1 MTRPT
6 AQRDLIAAAERI
18 FPGGVLS
25 RHKLDAAHQLVFVSG
40 RGAHVTDAAGREFID
55 FTCAGGTLLLG
66 YDDPGIL
73 AALDAQ
79 ARRGI
84 HFLSLLND
92 TAIGYGAELV
102 EVLPVGG
109 QIRFCCSGAEATFN
123 AIRLARAYTGRNK
136 ILKFEGAYH
145 GHHDYGMWS
154 YNRFAGDAF
163 SPVPNSAGMAAGIAA
178 DMLIAPFNDAA
189 AAAAV
194 FRREKSEIAAIIA
207 EPVQRMTAPEPG
219 YLERLRE
226 LASENGAVLIFD
238 ETVTGFRLALGGAQE
253 RFGVLPDLAVYGKS
267 LGGGLPLAAVVGDPE
282 IMALASVEAWQN
294 DPRGVFFSGTLFGNP
309 MACAAGRALLQTLR
323 SADAYPPFLARA
335 EALKAGLARI
345 LDKHGVDAHIVG
357 EGPMW
362 RLHFGDPGRI
372 HDVRATSDKERQ
384 RAFDLGLLDSGIFVR
399 PGGGH
404 YFSMAHTDEDVE
416 TTLRTADRIASR
428 L

>member
-1 MTRPT
+1 MTGQT
-6 AQRDLIAAAERI
+6 GQRDLIETAERI

-40 RGAHVTDAAGREFID
+40 RGAHVTDADGREFID
-55 FTCAGGTLLLG
+55 FTSAGGAVLLG
-66 YDDPGIL
+66 YDHPGVL

-79 ARRGI
+79 ARRGVQ
-84 HFLSLLND
+84 FFSLLND
-92 TAIGYGAELV
+92 TAIGYGAELI

-154 YNRFAGDAF
+154 YNRFTGDAF
-163 SPVPNSAGMAAGIAA
+163 SPVANSAGMAAGIAA
-178 DMLIAPFNDAA
+178 DMLVAPFNDIAA
-189 AAAAV
+189 AEEV
-194 FRREKSEIAAIIA
+194 FRREKSEIAAVIV
-207 EPVQRMTAPEPG
+207 EPVQRMTAPRPG
-219 YLERLRE
+219 YLQRLRE

-253 RFGVLPDLAVYGKS
+253 RFRVLPDLAVYGKS
-267 LGGGLPLAAVVGDPE
+267 LGGGLPLAAVVGDPQ
-282 IMALASVEAWQN
+282 IMALASVEAWRN

-309 MACAAGRALLQTLR
+309 MACAAGRAFLR
-323 SADAYPPFLARA
+323 ALRRPDAYPPFLARA
-335 EALKAGLARI
+335 EALKTGLARI
-345 LDKHGVDAHIVG
+345 LGKHGVDAHVVG

-362 RLHFGDPGRI
+362 RLHFGDPERI

-384 RAFDLGLLDSGIFVR
+384 RAFDLGLLDAGIFVR

-416 TTLRTADRIASR
+416 TTLRAADPIASR

>member
-1 MTRPT
+1 MTGPT
-6 AQRDLIAAAERI
+6 SQRDLIAAAERI

-66 YDDPGIL
+66 YDDPGVL

-154 YNRFAGDAF
+154 YNRFTGDAF

-189 AAAAV
+189 AAAEV

-207 EPVQRMTAPEPG
+207 EPVQRMTAPRPG
-219 YLERLRE
+219 YLQRLRE

-282 IMALASVEAWQN
+282 ILALASVEAWQS

-309 MACAAGRALLQTLR
+309 MACAAGRALLHALR
-323 SADAYPPFLARA
+323 SPDAYPPFLARA

-345 LDKHGVDAHIVG
+345 LDNHGVDAHIVG

-416 TTLRTADRIASR
+416 TTLRTADRIAAR

>member
-1 MTRPT
+1 MTGESG
-6 AQRDLIAAAERI
+6 QRELIATARRI

-25 RHKLDAAHQLVFVSG
+25 RHKLDDERQLVFVSG
-40 RGAHVTDAAGREFID
+40 RGAHVTDAAGREFIEY
-55 FTCAGGTLLLG
+55 TCAGGAVLLG
-66 YDDPGIL
+66 YDHPGIL
-73 AALDAQ
+73 AAIDAQ
-79 ARRGI
+79 SRRGV
-84 HFLSLLND
+84 HFFGLLNE
-92 TAIGYGAELV
+92 TAIRYGAELV
-102 EVLPVGG
+102 DVLPIGG

-123 AIRLARAYTGRNK
+123 AIRLARAHTGRDR

-154 YNRFAGDAF
+154 YNRFADDAF

-178 DMLIAPFNDAA
+178 DILVAPYNDVAA
-189 AAAAV
+189 AEAV
-194 FRREKSEIAAIIA
+194 FRREGRAIAAVIM
-207 EPVQRMTAPEPG
+207 EPVQRMTAPAPG
-219 YLERLRE
+219 YLDRIRA
-226 LASENGAVLIFD
+226 LASDCGAVLIFD

-267 LGGGLPLAAVVGDPE
+267 LGGGLPLAAVAGDPD

-309 MACAAGRALLQTLR
+309 MACAAGRAFLEALR
-323 SADAYPPFLARA
+323 EPDAFPPFLARA
-335 EALKAGLARI
+335 EALKSGLADI
-345 LDKHGVDAHIVG
+345 LDRHGVDAHIVG

-362 RLHFGDPGRI
+362 RVYFGDPAKI
-372 HDVRATSDKERQ
+372 HDVRATSDKDRQ

-404 YFSMAHTDEDVE
+404 YFSMAHTDDDVE
-416 TTLRTADRIASR
+416 ATLRAADRVAAR

>member
-1 MTRPT
+1 MTGE
-6 AQRDLIAAAERI
+6 AGQRDLIATAARI

-25 RHKLDAAHQLVFVSG
+25 RHKLDDERQLVFVSG
-40 RGAHVTDAAGREFID
+40 RGAHVADAAGREFID
-55 FTCAGGTLLLG
+55 FTCAGGAVLLG
-66 YDDPGIL
+66 YDHPGVL

-79 ARRGI
+79 ARRGT
-84 HFLSLLND
+84 HFFGLLNEP
-92 TAIGYGAELV
+92 AIRYGAELLD
-102 EVLPVGG
+102 VLPVGG

-154 YNRFAGDAF
+154 YNRFGGDAF
-163 SPVPNSAGMAAGIAA
+163 SPAPNSAGMAAGIGA
-178 DMLIAPFNDAA
+178 DILVAPYNDVAA
-189 AAAAV
+189 AEDV
-194 FRREKSEIAAIIA
+194 FRREGSAIAAVIM
-207 EPVQRMTAPEPG
+207 EPVQRMTAPAPG
-219 YLERLRE
+219 YLERLRD
-226 LASENGAVLIFD
+226 LASENGAVLVFD
-238 ETVTGFRLALGGAQE
+238 ETVTGFRIALGGAQE

-267 LGGGLPLAAVVGDPE
+267 LGGGLPLAAVAGDPE

-309 MACAAGRALLQTLR
+309 MACAGGRAFLAALR
-323 SADAYPPFLARA
+323 EPDAFPPFLGRA
-335 EALKAGLARI
+335 EALKSGLARV
-345 LDKHGVDAHIVG
+345 LRKHGVDAHVIG

-372 HDVRATSDKERQ
+372 HDVRATSDKDRQ

-416 TTLRTADRIASR
+416 TVLRAADRIAPG

>member
-1 MTRPT
+1 MTGPT
-6 AQRDLIAAAERI
+6 AQRDLIAAAQRI

-55 FTCAGGTLLLG
+55 FTCAGGALLLG
-66 YDDPGIL
+66 YDDPGVL

-92 TAIGYGAELV
+92 TAIGYGTELV
-102 EVLPVGG
+102 EVLPIGG

-154 YNRFAGDAF
+154 YNRFTGDAF

-178 DMLIAPFNDAA
+178 DMLTAPFNDAA
-189 AAAAV
+189 AAEEV

-207 EPVQRMTAPEPG
+207 EPVQRMTAPRPG
-219 YLERLRE
+219 YLQRLRE

-282 IMALASVEAWQN
+282 IMALASVEAWQS

-309 MACAAGRALLQTLR
+309 MACAAGRALLHALR
-323 SADAYPPFLARA
+323 SPDAYPPFLARA
-335 EALKAGLARI
+335 EALKTGLARI

-416 TTLRTADRIASR
+416 TTLRTADRIAVR

>member
-1 MTRPT
+1 MTGPT
-6 AQRDLIAAAERI
+6 SQRDLIAAAERI

-66 YDDPGIL
+66 YDDPGVL

-154 YNRFAGDAF
+154 YNRFTGDAF

-189 AAAAV
+189 AAAEV
-194 FRREKSEIAAIIA
+194 FRREKAEIAAIIA
-207 EPVQRMTAPEPG
+207 EPVQRMTAPRPG
-219 YLERLRE
+219 YLQRLRE

-282 IMALASVEAWQN
+282 ILALASVEAWQS
-294 DPRGVFFSGTLFGNP
+294 DSRGVFFSGTLFGNP
-309 MACAAGRALLQTLR
+309 MACAAGRALLHALR
-323 SADAYPPFLARA
+323 SPDAYPPFLARA

-416 TTLRTADRIASR
+416 TTLRTADRIAAR

>member
-1 MTRPT
+1 MTGLT
-6 AQRDLIAAAERI
+6 GQRELVEAARRI

-25 RHKLDAAHQLVFVSG
+25 RHKLDDAHQLVFVSG
-40 RGAHVTDAAGREFID
+40 RGSRVTDAAGREFID
-55 FTCAGGTLLLG
+55 FTSAGGAVLLG
-66 YDDPGIL
+66 YDHPGVL

-79 ARRGI
+79 ARRGV
-84 HFLSLLND
+84 HFFSLLND
-92 TAIGYGAELV
+92 AAIRYGTELV
-102 EVLPVGG
+102 DVLPIGG
-109 QIRFCCSGAEATFN
+109 QLRFCCSGAEATFN
-123 AIRLARAYTGRNK
+123 AIRLARAYTGRDR

-154 YNRFAGDAF
+154 YNRFAAHSF
-163 SPVPNSAGMAAGIAA
+163 SPAPNSAGMAAGIAA
-178 DMLIAPFNDAA
+178 DIVVAPYNDAA
-189 AAAAV
+189 ALEHV
-194 FRREKSEIAAIIA
+194 FRREKSAIAAVIA
-207 EPVQRMTAPEPG
+207 EPVQRMAAPAPG

-226 LASENGAVLIFD
+226 LASESGAVLIFD

-253 RFGVLPDLAVYGKS
+253 RFGVVPDLAVYGKS

-282 IMALASVEAWQN
+282 IMALASVEAWRN

-309 MACAAGRALLQTLR
+309 MACAAGRAFLDALR
-323 SADAYPPFLARA
+323 KPDAYPPFLSRA
-335 EALKAGLARI
+335 EALKAGLRQI
-345 LDKHGVDAHIVG
+345 LGKHAVDAHVVG

-362 RLHFGDPGRI
+362 RLCFGDPRRL
-372 HDVRATSDKERQ
+372 HDVRATFDGERQ

-416 TTLRTADRIASR
+416 TTLRAADRIASR